1 MQIWLL
7 MTYLQSIDKIL
18 MLPLGST
25 TLQSSGICISGPWG
39 EFMPIE
45 AIGDGYKA
53 TLAWVV
59 DFIGWAMFHHDSIVT
74 RDDIAGIVLIDEL
87 EQHLHPRWQRKIIRL
102 LQEQFT
108 TTQFIATTHSP
119 LCASGTADL
128 NDKNYELIKFEPS
141 DDPSSIK
148 SEPLSSLRGLR
159 ADQVLTSPAF
169 DLPETRNTEVEAMLE
184 EFRELILKETLK
196 DDEKKNY
203 GFSVNL

>member
-1 MQIWLL
+1 
-7 MTYLQSIDKIL
+7 
-18 MLPLGST
+18 
-25 TLQSSGICISGPWG
+25 
-39 EFMPIE
+39 MPIE

-59 DFIGWAMFHHDSIVT
+59 DFIGWAMFHHDSIVS

-196 DDEKKNY
+196 DDEKKKLR
-203 GFSVNL
+203 VLRKLVTQKVPDLAEREEDRVLEQELRRWLLKEKQK